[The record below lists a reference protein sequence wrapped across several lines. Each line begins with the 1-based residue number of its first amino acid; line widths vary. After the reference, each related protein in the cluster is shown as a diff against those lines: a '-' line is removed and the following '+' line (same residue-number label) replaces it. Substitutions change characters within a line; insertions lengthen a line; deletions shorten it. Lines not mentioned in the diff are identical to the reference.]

1 MDPQRPDRG
10 PGALAGLEAL
20 ERRSRR
26 PEPPTPTAPPV
37 QQAPQVADPYA
48 AYDPWTQTAAPQ
60 QPAGVPVPRRTR
72 SSVRAKGPFVAL
84 LLPAV
89 FGVIA
94 LVLLGGSTSTGRGVA
109 GFLFA
114 MLAAPLLP
122 AFGAPLRSGSGAV
135 TGAVV
140 ASAALWF
147 VLGAFAGRR
156 ATRTPFGGWGRF
168 WGEYLWLASCVW
180 LGAVLAAVASN
191 LVLGR
196 VLV

>member
-1 MDPQRPDRG
+1 VTR
-10 PGALAGLEAL
+10 
-20 ERRSRR
+20 
-26 PEPPTPTAPPV
+26 
-37 QQAPQVADPYA
+37 QV
-48 AYDPWTQTAAPQ
+48 
-60 QPAGVPVPRRTR
+60 RT
-72 SSVRAKGPFVAL
+72 SVRTKGPFVAL

-89 FGVIA
+89 LGAIA

-109 GFLFA
+109 GFGFA
-114 MLAAPLLP
+114 VLAAPLLP

-140 ASAALWF
+140 ASAGLWF

-168 WGEYLWLASCVW
+168 WGEYLWLAMCVW
-180 LGAVLAAVASN
+180 VGAALAAVAAN

-196 VLV
+196 VLL

>member
-1 MDPQRPDRG
+1 MPAAEEQYHHEPGDKEVVRKLRQEEEAQADPSAADVLWTQ
-10 PGALAGLEAL
+10 A
-20 ERRSRR
+20 
-26 PEPPTPTAPPV
+26 APP
-37 QQAPQVADPYA
+37 A
-48 AYDPWTQTAAPQ
+48 
-60 QPAGVPVPRRTR
+60 PAGVPVPRRTR

-89 FGVIA
+89 LGLIA

-135 TGAVV
+135 TGAAM
-140 ASAALWF
+140 ASAVLWF
-147 VLGAFAGRR
+147 LLGAFASRR

-168 WGEYLWLASCVW
+168 WGEYLWLAGCVW